1 MVMQNT
7 VRRAEPA
14 AGFFEEAPPAAP
26 NSLIRLKVLGEI
38 GGDEAVVYIDKAASD
53 HYDSKIDAVKML
65 ATRQGMPNLYTRASD
80 DNLSINAISELTADK
95 EIPLDI
101 VITHS
106 GSHTLEV
113 AELVNF
119 DPTVQVY
126 LEDREK
132 GVFHNLRVVNTL
144 PLDLKIGTC
153 KNRFF
158 LHLGQPVAV
167 NSKAESCKQNDGQIS
182 VENPSNHSWDV
193 ELMNGQGHVIAR
205 AEDLK
210 AATHNFGN
218 LTDGIYQ
225 VRLNAAG
232 GFTAVK
238 ETAVTAGPDM
248 AAGFEV
254 TQSTLIAGNE
264 TTFRALTT
272 GNGITYNWDF
282 GDGTLLNGSATV
294 SHSYRAPGIYK
305 VSLTMGNGLCRDVTE
320 QIITVRTDETASSI
334 DERPANRYFS
344 LYPNPAN
351 ESIAISLN
359 ATSRGE
365 LPEIVELHDAT
376 GRLILRLDA
385 ASVNE
390 GGRIIMPVKELANG
404 SYQVSLITGKARYT
418 RPFVVAH

>member
-1 MVMQNT
+1 
-7 VRRAEPA
+7 
-14 AGFFEEAPPAAP
+14 
-26 NSLIRLKVLGEI
+26 
-38 GGDEAVVYIDKAASD
+38 
-53 HYDSKIDAVKML
+53 
-65 ATRQGMPNLYTRASD
+65 
-80 DNLSINAISELTADK
+80 
-95 EIPLDI
+95 
-101 VITHS
+101 
-106 GSHTLEV
+106 
-113 AELVNF
+113 
-119 DPTVQVY
+119 
-126 LEDREK
+126 
-132 GVFHNLRVVNTL
+132 
-144 PLDLKIGTC
+144 
-153 KNRFF
+153 
-158 LHLGQPVAV
+158 
-167 NSKAESCKQNDGQIS
+167 
-182 VENPSNHSWDV
+182 
-193 ELMNGQGHVIAR
+193 
-205 AEDLK
+205 
-210 AATHNFGN
+210 
-218 LTDGIYQ
+218 
-225 VRLNAAG
+225 
-232 GFTAVK
+232 
-238 ETAVTAGPDM
+238 M